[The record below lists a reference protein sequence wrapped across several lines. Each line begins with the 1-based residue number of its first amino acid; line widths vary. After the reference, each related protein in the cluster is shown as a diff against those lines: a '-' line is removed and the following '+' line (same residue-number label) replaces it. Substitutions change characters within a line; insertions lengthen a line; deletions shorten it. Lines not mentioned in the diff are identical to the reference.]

1 MNMIRE
7 DRVQDREEQTT
18 IRWIIK
24 ESYMMCLDKGQLTR
38 IQIHLREGKPAD
50 TQSRNRMDILKMK
63 REEHLCS
70 HISYHVCT
78 SIAQTNYLTDRWNSS
93 AMRRWLKEN
102 NLSPGSGA
110 PLHDIAAIEDL
121 QRALTSFSG
130 TIPYHTIHPVQFNPG
145 HRSYQNRAEKYTTL
159 TLEIIK

>member
-18 IRWIIK
+18 IQWIIK
-24 ESYMMCLDKGQLTR
+24 ESYMMCLDRGQLTR

-50 TQSRNRMDILKMK
+50 MQSRNRMDILKMK

-78 SIAQTNYLTDRWNSS
+78 
-93 AMRRWLKEN
+93 
-102 NLSPGSGA
+102 
-110 PLHDIAAIEDL
+110 
-121 QRALTSFSG
+121 
-130 TIPYHTIHPVQFNPG
+130 
-145 HRSYQNRAEKYTTL
+145 
-159 TLEIIK
+159 